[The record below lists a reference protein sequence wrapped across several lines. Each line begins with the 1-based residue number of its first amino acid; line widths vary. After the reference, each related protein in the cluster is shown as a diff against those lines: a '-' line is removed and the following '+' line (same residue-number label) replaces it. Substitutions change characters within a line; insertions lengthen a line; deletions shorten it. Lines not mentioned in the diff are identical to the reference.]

1 MYVRRYINAALCG
14 PDMGIQFKQ
23 KCQRCK
29 RNYVLASRRQRFVI
43 CYDCQKQ
50 DLSSEI
56 IDPAMRKLFDIPESF
71 YQQNSFL
78 RNIKISYLKR
88 GDLTEKQ
95 IEAFK
100 KAVQELKDQNAQTP
114 TKN

>member
-1 MYVRRYINAALCG
+1 
-14 PDMGIQFKQ
+14 
-23 KCQRCK
+23 
-29 RNYVLASRRQRFVI
+29 
-43 CYDCQKQ
+43 
-50 DLSSEI
+50 
-56 IDPAMRKLFDIPESF
+56 MRKLFDIPESF